1 MNLQVTANV
10 SKCSASLRKA
20 WRITAIEKRVTRT
33 IFYIG
38 NFKSR
43 SIDPDVKE
51 GIANN
56 MISLLRRGGIA
67 AAVCALSGCAV
78 PLFAGITLNEVS
90 TAGSVV
96 STLATGKGLG
106 DHALDL
112 ATGDDCRFL
121 EGLVRKDRNIC
132 ETPGSP
138 GTAGD
143 FQGVSDLAS
152 AHPAADR
159 PSLKEHSV
167 GPIASTLADRDVD
180 RPAKRKATQVA
191 AIDSTPTSIPVPIP
205 APVGSI
211 SGWQTAPVAVPLAQ
225 APASVGPAAPG
236 TAAFAA
242 VPKYY

>member
-1 MNLQVTANV
+1 MSCDSNCE
-10 SKCSASLRKA
+10 S
-20 WRITAIEKRVTRT
+20 
-33 IFYIG
+33 G
-38 NFKSR
+38 
-43 SIDPDVKE
+43 SIDPGTKE
-51 GIANN
+51 GLARN
-56 MISLLRRGGIA
+56 MISLLRRGSIVA
-67 AAVCALSGCAV
+67 AACALSGCAV
-78 PLFAGITLNEVS
+78 PLFAGITLNEIS

-121 EGLVRKDRNIC
+121 EGLVRNDRNVC

-143 FQGVSDLAS
+143 FQGVTDLVS

-167 GPIASTLADRDVD
+167 GPIASTLADRDVE

-191 AIDSTPTSIPVPIP
+191 ATVSTPTPVPAPIP
-205 APVGSI
+205 APAGSI
-211 SGWQTAPVAVPLAQ
+211 SGARDPGAVYLAA
-225 APASVGPAAPG
+225 APAGVDPAAPG
-236 TAAFAA
+236 TVTPGAL
-242 VPKYY
+242 PNNY

>member
-1 MNLQVTANV
+1 MVH
-10 SKCSASLRKA
+10 
-20 WRITAIEKRVTRT
+20 
-33 IFYIG
+33 
-38 NFKSR
+38 
-43 SIDPDVKE
+43 
-51 GIANN
+51 N
-56 MISLLRRGGIA
+56 MISLLRRGSVL

-78 PLFAGITLNEVS
+78 PLFAGVTLNEIS

-138 GTAGD
+138 STAGD
-143 FQGVSDLAS
+143 FQGMPDLVS

-167 GPIASTLADRDVD
+167 GPIASTLADRDLN
-180 RPAKRKATQVA
+180 RAAERKATQVA
-191 AIDSTPTSIPVPIP
+191 AIDLTPTSIPIP
-205 APVGSI
+205 AGAESI
-211 SGWQTAPVAVPLAQ
+211 SGRQMAAGAVALAA
-225 APASVGPAAPG
+225 APASLGPVTPG
-236 TAAFAA
+236 TAAGSR
-242 VPKYY
+242 